1 MYELLGNI
9 FKAASFVIAPPY
21 CSYCKEWLSERSV
34 FCEEC
39 ESAIIPIVSEYISVR
54 NYTIPIL
61 SASNY
66 QDPIKK
72 LILAKLYSNRT
83 AALKLGELIWEKT
96 IVKDLNFDCIVPV
109 PLHWSRFFKRGYN
122 QAEVI
127 ASVIS
132 KKSKKPLL
140 NILKRKKR
148 TTFQF
153 LLSKLDRSK
162 NVSNVFE
169 LQSRN
174 VERLKNKKILVVDDL
189 MTTGATIKIA
199 CLELTKA
206 RPADIKAVVACRVV

>member
-9 FKAASFVIAPPY
+9 FKAASFVISPPY
-21 CSYCKEWLSERSV
+21 C
-34 FCEEC
+34 
-39 ESAIIPIVSEYISVR
+39 I
-54 NYTIPIL
+54 NYK
-61 SASNY
+61 
-66 QDPIKK
+66 DPIKK

-83 AALKLGELIWEKT
+83 AALKLGELIWKKT
-96 IVKDLNFDCIVPV
+96 IVKDLDFDCIVPV